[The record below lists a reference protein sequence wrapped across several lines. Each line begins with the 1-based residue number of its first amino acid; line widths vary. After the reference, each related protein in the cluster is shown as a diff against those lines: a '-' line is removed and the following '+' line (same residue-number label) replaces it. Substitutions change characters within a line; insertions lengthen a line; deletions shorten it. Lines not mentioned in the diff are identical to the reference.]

1 VKSLRRAK
9 FDICRVRRNGDGDVA
24 YNRRSGGVRF
34 RCVRVLAAVICTVAD
49 AGRIVGA
56 LYTPSGVIVPEV
68 ALPPGVPFTL
78 QLTAVSGVFATFAEN
93 GIAFPSITDPLF
105 GEIVT
110 VMDGGGGGGGTD
122 RLAPPPPQPIVHA
135 PSRVEQIEK
144 SLRSGICFVRMA
156 RGPHASEQA
165 KGQPENLLL
174 LLRGC

>member
-1 VKSLRRAK
+1 MAISLTIAAAAVSD
-9 FDICRVRRNGDGDVA
+9 FVA
-24 YNRRSGGVRF
+24 SAW
-34 RCVRVLAAVICTVAD
+34 LTAVICTVAD

-78 QLTAVSGVFATFAEN
+78 QLTAVSAVFAMFAEN

-122 RLAPPPPQPIVHA
+122 ALAPPPLQPIVHA
-135 PSRVEQIEK
+135 PVASRANREILAVQN
-144 SLRSGICFVRMA
+144 SFRSNGERVRMPS
-156 RGPHASEQA
+156 REQA
-165 KGQPENLLL
+165 KGQRKICFR

>member
-1 VKSLRRAK
+1 MAISLTIAAAAVSD
-9 FDICRVRRNGDGDVA
+9 FVA
-24 YNRRSGGVRF
+24 SAW
-34 RCVRVLAAVICTVAD
+34 LTAVICTVAD

-78 QLTAVSGVFATFAEN
+78 QLTAVSAVFAMFAEN

-122 RLAPPPPQPIVHA
+122 ALAPPPP
-135 PSRVEQIEK
+135 
-144 SLRSGICFVRMA
+144 
-156 RGPHASEQA
+156 
-165 KGQPENLLL
+165 
-174 LLRGC
+174 